1 MEYDKIDGYQITPK
15 NNLKFTDA
23 INVKSMILINPSLIE
38 KMVDIKARIRFNHQI
53 NLLAIIYEDDDT
65 TGEGLRLAH
74 TEAEKFRM
82 EIINKYKK
90 YISDEKLE
98 LLENKLAILEDELNL
113 RMQYLLA
120 ANEELQREGKS
131 RQKYLLFLGK
141 FNNKNNYKY
150 QDMIEISQFIVILLL
165 FFIVITLLY
174 K

>member
-1 MEYDKIDGYQITPK
+1 MPINQRFLVVKTKDSKEITYMEYDKIDGYQITPK

-38 KMVDIKARIRFNHQI
+38 KMVDIKARKRFNHLI

-90 YISDEKLE
+90 LKTGRSNHK
-98 LLENKLAILEDELNL
+98 NK
-113 RMQYLLA
+113 
-120 ANEELQREGKS
+120 
-131 RQKYLLFLGK
+131 
-141 FNNKNNYKY
+141 
-150 QDMIEISQFIVILLL
+150 
-165 FFIVITLLY
+165 
-174 K
+174 